1 MKNALDSAYTS
12 LKVVDVDNRI
22 PMRYYYRIASN
33 LINQA
38 RVYREE
44 NNFTDLYII
53 LLRFS
58 SLISETIPSH
68 QDYPTYAA
76 KEKMNYK
83 EGLQEIVDEL
93 EALKPIL
100 QRHVCELSKRD
111 AIQNNSQGYD
121 NEYHISAN
129 DKCGS
134 SKWPNS
140 KSEIYSGCHDGK
152 DCGCTG
158 NICMPQHAW
167 ECDNKRR
174 QLSSSQMEVQMNK
187 LNIRVPKPREETL
200 SGHLFLR
207 SSCHQ
212 GKREPSLS
220 NTWVEYPCNF
230 DLSLREFPRFDH
242 VGGSTLSQGNYGNVN
257 SGVNPVKESGFCSLS
272 TVNSSATSTFVHA
285 VRHSPSPVLSIVQ
298 SLPPGHNPDAHV
310 SSFIVVDPRAG
321 SVESFQDDLS
331 QSTSP
336 QHVHISPQMMEV
348 FLELAKSNTEKDL
361 ETCGILAGSLKQRT
375 FFVTTLIIPK
385 QESTSNSC
393 YTMNEE
399 EIYAVQDERS
409 LFPLG
414 WIHTHPSQ
422 TCFMSSVDLH
432 TQYSYQIMLPEAIAI
447 VMSPTDSS
455 RKYGVFRLSDPG
467 GITILK
473 QCQQR
478 GFHLHEEPPDGSP
491 IYDHC
496 SNVLMNPNLT
506 FDVVDIR

>member
-1 MKNALDSAYTS
+1 MKNALDLAYTS
-12 LKVVDVDNRI
+12 QKVVAVDNRI
-22 PMRYYYRIASN
+22 PIRYYYRIASN

-44 NNFTDLYII
+44 NNIVDLYTI
-53 LLRFS
+53 LIRFS
-58 SLISETIPSH
+58 SLVSETIPQH

-76 KEKMNYK
+76 KEKR
-83 EGLQEIVDEL
+83 LQEIVDEL
-93 EALKPIL
+93 EALKPTV
-100 QRHVCELSKRD
+100 QRQVGELNKRD
-111 AIQNNSQGYD
+111 ASQNNSQGYD
-121 NEYHISAN
+121 NEYNISAN

-134 SKWPNS
+134 WELPNP
-140 KSEIYSGCHDGK
+140 KSQVYPRYHNEK
-152 DCGCTG
+152 DCGSTG
-158 NICMPQHAW
+158 NICMPQNAW
-167 ECDNKRR
+167 GDDNKSWR
-174 QLSSSQMEVQMNK
+174 LSSNQMEVQMNK
-187 LNIRVPKPREETL
+187 LYIHVPKPREETL
-200 SGHLFLR
+200 SRHSFLR

-212 GKREPSLS
+212 GKWEPSDS
-220 NTWVEYPCNF
+220 DKWVEYPCNF
-230 DLSLREFPRFDH
+230 DLSLREIPRFDQL
-242 VGGSTLSQGNYGNVN
+242 GGSTLSPGNYGNVN
-257 SGVNPVKESGFCSLS
+257 FGVNLAQESGSHSLS
-272 TVNSSATSTFVHA
+272 AVHSSGANTYVHA
-285 VRHSPSPVLSIVQ
+285 VRQFPSPVLSIVQ
-298 SLPPGHNPDAHV
+298 SFPPGHNPDAHV
-310 SSFIVVDPRAG
+310 SSFTVVDPRVG
-321 SVESFQDDLS
+321 SVESVQDDLS

-336 QHVHISPQMMEV
+336 QHVHISPEMMEV

-375 FFVTTLIIPK
+375 FYVTTLIIPK

-414 WIHTHPSQ
+414 WIHTHPTQ

-455 RKYGVFRLSDPG
+455 RKYGIFRLSDPG

-478 GFHLHEEPPDGSP
+478 GFHLHEGPADGSP
-491 IYDHC
+491 LYDHC
-496 SNVLMNPNLT
+496 SNVLINPKLK